1 MHCVR
6 LSSQQPALARVE
18 SGADGLPAEHPT
30 TPVAGARQA
39 WSVRNIEQ
47 SKINC
52 DIASVSI
59 ASAYT
64 EPLHG
69 FQQGDR
75 GLAVAEGC
83 GSRCGLRL
91 R

>member
-1 MHCVR
+1 M
-6 LSSQQPALARVE
+6 
-18 SGADGLPAEHPT
+18 
-30 TPVAGARQA
+30 
-39 WSVRNIEQ
+39 RNIEQ

-69 FQQGDR
+69 FQQGIVAWLWPKDAAHDAAHGFACIRESHR
-75 GLAVAEGC
+75 GLGFYGNDDIDGASHDSLLQTIIHDVAHY
-83 GSRCGLRL
+83 
-91 R
+91 